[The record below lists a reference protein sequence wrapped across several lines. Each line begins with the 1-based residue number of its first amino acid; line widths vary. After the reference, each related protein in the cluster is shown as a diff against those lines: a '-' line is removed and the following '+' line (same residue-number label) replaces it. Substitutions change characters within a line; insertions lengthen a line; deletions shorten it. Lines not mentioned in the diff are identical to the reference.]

1 MKRSDNKS
9 RRGSQL
15 LLQESVQHRPDL
27 LLACLRESG
36 AIHHGETVAWVS
48 PLVEDGY
55 KEYKD
60 AEFVAKLG
68 LTNQLNVPLVSFWP
82 RSGPRWDALGITSDG
97 WPVLVEAKAHISEAA
112 SPGSTAVAD
121 KSVKLI
127 SSSLDKARRH
137 IAPRSSASWT
147 NTFYQ
152 YTNRLAH
159 QYFFRELNGINSVLV
174 FLYFLNAEEMNGP
187 RTMEE
192 WHGAIKLMHKLLQIP
207 DDLEKFG
214 VYHAFLDANLVPGA
228 A

>member
-1 MKRSDNKS
+1 MEESDNKS
-9 RRGSQL
+9 RRGSQR
-15 LLQESVQHRPDL
+15 LLQESVQYRPDL
-27 LLACLRESG
+27 LLASLRKSG
-36 AIHHGETVAWVS
+36 AIQNGETVAWVS
-48 PLVEDGY
+48 PLAADGY

-60 AEFVAKLG
+60 SVFVAKLG
-68 LTNQLNVPLVSFWP
+68 LTDQLNVPLVSFWP

-97 WPVLVEAKAHISEAA
+97 RPVLVEAKAHISEAA

-147 NTFYQ
+147 STFYQ

-207 DDLEKFG
+207 NDLEKFG
-214 VYHAFLDANLVPGA
+214 VYHVFLDANLVPSA